1 MHYKTIKSEFFCGVD
16 VHSKKSYLCILD
28 NTGEKHV
35 QMNIQNSFQLFKDI
49 LTPYIPNI
57 VVGCEST
64 YTYYWLA
71 DGCRQA
77 NIPFY
82 LGHALYM
89 KAISKNKHKH
99 DPLDARTIADLL
111 RTSFFPEAYPYPR
124 EMRPTRD
131 LLRRRQRYVAI
142 RAEAFTHIQMVAHQ
156 NAIHSI
162 GSYEVKKRDEQARLI
177 RLFTEHGLETLIHPD
192 IETINAFDPIIA
204 RIEQEIRENAI
215 AHNPRDMMLLK
226 TAPGIGDILALIILY
241 ETHDIR
247 RFPKHQNYASYS
259 RVVRCPQTSSGKITG
274 IKNQNI
280 GNPYLKYAFNAIII
294 SAQQQS
300 AQISKYYKKLES
312 KFGKKKARA
321 RMAHKFN
328 TAVYYMLKNRIPFDE
343 KMFLK

>member
-1 MHYKTIKSEFFCGVD
+1 MDKA
-16 VHSKKSYLCILD
+16 
-28 NTGEKHV
+28 GEKHV
-35 QMNIQNSFQLFKDI
+35 QINIQNNFKLFKDI
-49 LTPYIPNI
+49 LTPFMPNI

-77 NIPFY
+77 SIPFY

-111 RTSFFPEAYPYPR
+111 RTSFFPEAYPYPE
-124 EMRPTRD
+124 EMRSTRD

-162 GSYEVKKRDEQARLI
+162 GSCEVKKRDEQARLI
-177 RLFTEHGLETLIHPD
+177 EIFAEHGLETLIHPD

-204 RIEQEIRENAI
+204 RIEKEIRENAI

-300 AQISKYYKKLES
+300 AQISKYYKRLES

-328 TAVYYMLKNRIPFDE
+328 TAVYYMLRNRIPFDE